1 MTTPSKHPAAWS
13 RFTLAAIV
21 CLWLITVGNI
31 NLWQTLAALPGVA
44 GARGLWFGVV
54 FGVGIAGATFAL
66 LALSA
71 WRGVFQLVA
80 AFFLISAAASSHF
93 MLSYGIVID
102 TSMLAN
108 VVATDAREAAD
119 LMTWR
124 MIAFLSAVGVL
135 PALWVVTR
143 RVTPAPLFR
152 RLWQNS
158 LAAFLGLAVAVLSA
172 LWVFQDL
179 ASVMRNHK
187 EVRYMINPLNG
198 VYAAINLAAQ
208 QLPQH
213 RKPLAVIGE
222 DAALGT
228 SYNAGA
234 RPLRLVLV
242 VGETSRAAN
251 WQLGGYA
258 RATNPELSALA
269 ARGEVQYYRDV
280 MSCGTNTA
288 TSLPC
293 MFSALG
299 RGDYSPSNGPSEGLL
314 DVLQRAGLAV
324 LWIDNQSGCKG
335 ACDRVP
341 NVNTRAA
348 THPELCLTGECF
360 DAVMLDD
367 IDARIN
373 ALPQAQRDKGVVL
386 VMHQMG
392 SHGPAYFKRTPDA
405 FKDFRPECES
415 AALQSCELSS
425 LINAY
430 DNTVRY
436 TDHLLASAIA
446 WLSEQSESDAA
457 LWYVSDHG
465 ESLGENNLFLHGLP
479 YSLAPI
485 EQKHVPQISWLSGNM
500 QTRLGL
506 TAACLQAK
514 AGEPYSHDN
523 LFHTLLGLADV
534 STALYQPQLDITAS
548 CRQAP
553 Q

>member
-258 RATNPELSALA
+258 RATNPELSAL
-269 ARGEVQYYRDV
+269 EI
-280 MSCGTNTA
+280 
-288 TSLPC
+288 
-293 MFSALG
+293 G
-299 RGDYSPSNGPSEGLL
+299 R
-314 DVLQRAGLAV
+314 A
-324 LWIDNQSGCKG
+324 
-335 ACDRVP
+335 
-341 NVNTRAA
+341 
-348 THPELCLTGECF
+348 
-360 DAVMLDD
+360 
-367 IDARIN
+367 
-373 ALPQAQRDKGVVL
+373 
-386 VMHQMG
+386 
-392 SHGPAYFKRTPDA
+392 
-405 FKDFRPECES
+405 
-415 AALQSCELSS
+415 
-425 LINAY
+425 
-430 DNTVRY
+430 
-436 TDHLLASAIA
+436 
-446 WLSEQSESDAA
+446 
-457 LWYVSDHG
+457 
-465 ESLGENNLFLHGLP
+465 
-479 YSLAPI
+479 
-485 EQKHVPQISWLSGNM
+485 HV
-500 QTRLGL
+500 
-506 TAACLQAK
+506 
-514 AGEPYSHDN
+514 
-523 LFHTLLGLADV
+523 
-534 STALYQPQLDITAS
+534 
-548 CRQAP
+548 
-553 Q
+553 